1 MQVHS
6 GRSGPDADVDID
18 LTSDDDITPDVIQ
31 MGANPDN
38 GYNNLQILD
47 GAVQQG
53 MKPQR
58 GVWKP
63 VHKKADRLF
72 GEYRPRHQ
80 QKYKPL
86 ATMRKVPEDA
96 EMCAHESRRM
106 QSVCI
111 TSARMAEIL
120 LRQIFCVLRDL
131 RKSGEI

>member
-38 GYNNLQILD
+38 GYNNLQVHYFPPLLRLGCFCWMPDPDCPLLQILD

-86 ATMRKVPEDA
+86 ATMRKV
-96 EMCAHESRRM
+96 
-106 QSVCI
+106 
-111 TSARMAEIL
+111 
-120 LRQIFCVLRDL
+120 
-131 RKSGEI
+131 